1 MKLSNLFTVAGLSR
15 KLNIKGELPN
25 TKSAYSYF
33 LKIAWPAMV
42 ESFLM
47 SMVNIFD
54 TIMVSG
60 EGIDAV
66 AAVGLTTQPRM
77 IFYAVFFALSIAVT
91 TIVSRRKGQ
100 GDQAGAN
107 ASLNQALG
115 LVAVLAVI
123 LCGTAIFVAEPLLTF
138 AGANEDTLEYS
149 LTYFRITMVGL
160 MFTSFGMMINAAQRA
175 SGNTQISMTTNIVAN
190 VTNISFNY
198 LLINGVVINGIT
210 LIPHLGVKGAAIAT
224 LIGNIASFC
233 MSMFSIL
240 RKNRYLRFS
249 FKGMIKWKAALLK
262 TLGKVATGA
271 GTEQLFM
278 RIGFFIYAKLV
289 ADLGTAEYGTHIIA
303 MNIIT
308 VSFACGDGLSVATSA
323 LIGQNLGKKR
333 PDLATLYAKVGQRV
347 GVVLS
352 ILLMLFLFVA
362 GGWMVELFADP
373 TDEHYSY
380 VIKNGGILIYY
391 IIICA
396 PGQIS
401 QVIYNGALRGAGD
414 TRYVALTS
422 AISIGAFR
430 PLTAY
435 IFCYPLGFG
444 LFGAWISLLID
455 QYMRL
460 GFSMY
465 RFLSGKWQKI
475 VV

>member
-1 MKLSNLFTVAGLSR
+1 MKLTDFFTVNGFSK
-15 KLNIKGELPN
+15 KLNIQGEVPT
-25 TKSAYSYF
+25 TKSAYKYF

-100 GDQAGAN
+100 GDQEGAN

-115 LVAVLAVI
+115 LVAVLAVV
-123 LCGTAIFVAEPLLTF
+123 LCGTAILVADPLLTF
-138 AGANEDTLEYS
+138 AGANDDTIDYS

-160 MFTSFGMMINAAQRA
+160 MFTSFGMMINAGQRA
-175 SGNTQISMTTNIVAN
+175 SGNTRISMTTNVVAN
-190 VTNISFNY
+190 VTNIAFNY

-262 TLGKVATGA
+262 TLGKVAAGA

-323 LIGQNLGKKR
+323 LIGQNLGKQR
-333 PDLATLYAKVGQRV
+333 PDLATIYAKVGQRV
-347 GVVLS
+347 GVVIS
-352 ILLMLFLFVA
+352 ILLMLFLFFA
-362 GGWMVELFADP
+362 GGWMVELFVDFIDA
-373 TDEHYSY
+373 HYQF
-380 VIKNGGILIYY
+380 VIENGCILIYY

>member
-1 MKLSNLFTVAGLSR
+1 MKITNLFAVSGLSR
-15 KLNIKGELPN
+15 KLNIQGELPN

-33 LKIAWPAMV
+33 FKIAWPAMV
-42 ESFLM
+42 ESILM
-47 SMVNIFD
+47 SLVNIFD

-100 GDQAGAN
+100 DDQDGAN
-107 ASLNQALG
+107 ASLNQSLG
-115 LVAVLAVI
+115 LVAVLAVV
-123 LCGTAIFVAEPLLTF
+123 LCGTAIVVAEPLLTF
-138 AGANEDTLEYS
+138 AGANEDTLEYA

-175 SGNTQISMTTNIVAN
+175 SGNTRISMTTNVVAN
-190 VTNISFNY
+190 VTNICFNY
-198 LLINGVVINGIT
+198 LLINGVIINGIT
-210 LIPHLGVKGAAIAT
+210 LVPHLGVKGAAIAT

-233 MSMFSIL
+233 MSMSSIL

-249 FKGMIKWKAALLK
+249 FKGMIKWKAHLLK

-347 GVVLS
+347 GVVIS
-352 ILLMLFLFVA
+352 ILLMIFLFFA

-373 TDEHYSY
+373 KDEYYQY
-380 VIKNGGILIYY
+380 VIENGRILIYY

-460 GFSMY
+460 AFSMY
-465 RFLSGKWQKI
+465 RFISGKWQKI

>member
-1 MKLSNLFTVAGLSR
+1 MKFSDIYTISGMSR
-15 KLNIKGELPN
+15 KIKVQGELPK
-25 TKSAYSYF
+25 TGALYKSF
-33 LKIAWPAMV
+33 LKMAWPAMV
-42 ESFLM
+42 ESVLM
-47 SMVNIFD
+47 SLVGIFD

-91 TIVSRRKGQ
+91 TIVARRKGQ
-100 GDQAGAN
+100 GDQEGAN

-115 LVAVLAVI
+115 LVSVLAVV
-123 LCGTAIFVAEPLLTF
+123 LCGTAILVAEPLLTF

-175 SGNTQISMTTNIVAN
+175 SGNTKISMTTNIVAN
-190 VTNISFNY
+190 LTNIVFNY
-198 LLINGVVINGIT
+198 ILINGVIINGNV
-210 LIPHLGVKGAAIAT
+210 LVPHLGVQGAAIAT

-249 FKGMIKWKAALLK
+249 FKGMVKWKASLLK
-262 TLGKVATGA
+262 TLGKVAAGA

-308 VSFACGDGLSVATSA
+308 VSFACGDGLSVAASA
-323 LIGQNLGKKR
+323 LIGQNLGKLR
-333 PDLATLYAKVGQRV
+333 PDLASLYAKAGQRIGIV
-347 GVVLS
+347 ISV
-352 ILLMLFLFVA
+352 LLMLFLLLA

-373 TDEHYSY
+373 KDEHYAY
-380 VIKNGGILIYY
+380 VIENGRILTYY
-391 IIICA
+391 IVLCA

-422 AISIGAFR
+422 AISIGVFR

-435 IFCYPLGFG
+435 IFCYPLGLG

-465 RFLSGKWQKI
+465 RFISGKWQKI

>member
-1 MKLSNLFTVAGLSR
+1 MKLTDFFTVNGFSK
-15 KLNIKGELPN
+15 KLNIQGEVPT
-25 TKSAYSYF
+25 TKSAYKYF

-100 GDQAGAN
+100 GDQEGAN

-115 LVAVLAVI
+115 LVAVLAVV
-123 LCGTAIFVAEPLLTF
+123 LCGTAILVADPLLTF
-138 AGANEDTLEYS
+138 AGANEDTIDYS

-160 MFTSFGMMINAAQRA
+160 MFTSFGMMINAGQRA
-175 SGNTQISMTTNIVAN
+175 SGNTRISMTTNVVAN
-190 VTNISFNY
+190 VTNIAFNY

-262 TLGKVATGA
+262 TLGKVAAGA

-323 LIGQNLGKKR
+323 LIGQNLGKQR
-333 PDLATLYAKVGQRV
+333 PDLATIYAKVGQRV
-347 GVVLS
+347 GVVIS
-352 ILLMLFLFVA
+352 ILLMLFLFFA

-373 TDEHYSY
+373 TDEHYQF
-380 VIKNGGILIYY
+380 VIENGSILIYY

-422 AISIGAFR
+422 AISIGVFR